1 MTRTLLK
8 QGIWGSG
15 LDTLLT
21 RLRRAVRESGSDG
34 FPSERLEREMAALG
48 KSSVLTFSELEELV
62 ETPIGNRRAFPLLA
76 LLYPGVDVR
85 HEFHLDHVFPRSS
98 FGSRNL
104 SQAGIDGDLHDE
116 YQDLRDRLPNLQL
129 LEGAVNV
136 SKQAMPPSEWVVRHL
151 PDPVAREGW
160 LASHDLTGLP
170 ADFSEFLDFYEGR
183 RERMLDRLQK
193 LVGDQHHSSSVAVHD
208 DASGRE
214 SSPPPRPPTPAPEP
228 RRASRH
234 RGDKRR
240 SFGRSL
246 DELADGA
253 IVYRHRGVDHVA
265 DVEEGRIVLADGQ
278 TFDSPTAA
286 ARSVNGDV
294 SVNGWRVWSRDGR
307 SIGDIVDRG

>member
-1 MTRTLLK
+1 MVGRADLSTLRDPHR
-8 QGIWGSG
+8 QS
-15 LDTLLT
+15 
-21 RLRRAVRESGSDG
+21 
-34 FPSERLEREMAALG
+34 PS
-48 KSSVLTFSELEELV
+48 V
-62 ETPIGNRRAFPLLA
+62 
-76 LLYPGVDVR
+76 
-85 HEFHLDHVFPRSS
+85 
-98 FGSRNL
+98 
-104 SQAGIDGDLHDE
+104 IDGDLHDE

-193 LVGDQHHSSSVAVHD
+193 LVGDQHHPSAVAVD
-208 DASGRE
+208 EDASERE
-214 SSPPPRPPTPAPEP
+214 SASPQRPPSPASQSGQASP
-228 RRASRH
+228 RRD
-234 RGDKRR
+234 DKRR

-246 DELADGA
+246 EELADGP

-265 DVEEGRIVLADGQ
+265 EVDRGRIVLTNGQ

-286 ARSVNGDV
+286 ARAVNGDV

-307 SIGDIVDRG
+307 SIGDTVDRG